1 MAPADRIALQP
12 WMTAPETRAVLEA
25 LMADGSAVRFVGGCV
40 RDAVLGRP
48 VTGFDI
54 DIATPDPPETVIRL
68 LARAR
73 IRAIP
78 TGIEHG
84 TVTAVLEARRF
95 EITTLRRDVET
106 DGRHARVAIIDDW
119 AVDAGRPDYNK
130 NAVFCDPDRT
140 LYDPVGGLDDLRQ
153 GRVRF
158 VGDPRARIDE
168 DKLRLLRF
176 FRFHA
181 WYGRQPMQAAALTA
195 ARELAPE
202 LARLSGER
210 IRDETLKL
218 LAAADP
224 APVIQSMAD
233 NQVLGHFLP
242 EARNIRRLAGLVTVE
257 GLTVGADPLRRLA
270 ALIVDAAA
278 AGEVAARLRLS
289 NHQRRRLE
297 SLTAPPQGDWVRLDR
312 RAIYR
317 LGGETVRDLAL
328 LGWAE
333 GGDAEDWRRLIDDAE
348 RWTPPGFPLRGA
360 DVLALGVPPG
370 PRVGELLAR
379 VEAWWIAGDFTADR
393 DAARAH
399 LRTLVDEVG

>member
-1 MAPADRIALQP
+1 MRASADKIAAQP

-25 LMADGSAVRFVGGCV
+25 LMADGSEVRFVGGCV

-48 VTGFDI
+48 VADI

-84 TVTAVLEARRF
+84 TVTAVIDPRRF

-106 DGRHARVAIIDDW
+106 DGRRARVAFIDDW
-119 AVDAGRPDYNK
+119 AVDAGRRDLTM
-130 NAVFCDPDRT
+130 NAVFCDPDGT

-158 VGDPRARIDE
+158 VGDPRARIEE

-181 WYGRQPMQAAALTA
+181 WYGRQPMQAAALAA

-233 NQVLGHFLP
+233 HQVLGHFLP
-242 EARNIRRLAGLVTVE
+242 EARNIRRLAALVTVE
-257 GLTVGADPLRRLA
+257 GRTVGGDPLRRLA
-270 ALIVDAAA
+270 ALIGDPAA
-278 AGEVAARLRLS
+278 AGDVAVRLRLS
-289 NHQRRRLE
+289 NRQRRRLE
-297 SLTAPPQGDWVRLDR
+297 SLTAPPPGDWVRLGR

-348 RWTPPGFPLRGA
+348 RWTPPRFPLRGD
-360 DVLALGVPPG
+360 DVLALGVAPG

-379 VEAWWIAGDFTADR
+379 VEAWWIAGGFAADR
-393 DAARAH
+393 AAARAH
-399 LRTLVDEVG
+399 LRALVDEVG